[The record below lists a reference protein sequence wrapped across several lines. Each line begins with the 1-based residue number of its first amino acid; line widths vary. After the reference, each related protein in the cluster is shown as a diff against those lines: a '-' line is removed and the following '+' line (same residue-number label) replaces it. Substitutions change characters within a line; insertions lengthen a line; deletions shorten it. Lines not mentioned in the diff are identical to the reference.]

1 MFFKIGVLKIFENFR
16 GKYLCLSLILTKD
29 VLSNILVLTKSP
41 FLQNTIRGCAS
52 QVCTMVKSM

>member
-29 VLSNILVLTKSP
+29 VLSNILVLIKSP
-41 FLQNTIRGCAS
+41 FLQNTIREHHVLLKCAL
-52 QVCTMVKSM
+52 